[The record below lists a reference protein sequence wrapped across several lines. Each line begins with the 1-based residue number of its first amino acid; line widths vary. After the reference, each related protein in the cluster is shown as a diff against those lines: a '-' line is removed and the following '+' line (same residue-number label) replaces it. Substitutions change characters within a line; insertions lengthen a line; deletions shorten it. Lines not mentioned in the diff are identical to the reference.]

1 MIRLIDKGGICP
13 DEGQMPPLIFW
24 TQSIISLI
32 LHLTKTYFNMARISP
47 DERII
52 RMNILVRELETLNKE
67 FKIHISELTN
77 VSFVLQRTLEHIEN
91 GGQEDPVQLNA
102 LRNRIAELQH
112 VTGSLTQRR
121 NTLNR
126 EIAMLK
132 HR

>member
-1 MIRLIDKGGICP
+1 
-13 DEGQMPPLIFW
+13 
-24 TQSIISLI
+24 
-32 LHLTKTYFNMARISP
+32 MARISP